1 MQVAAIVMAGVGL
14 IVAVFAAITAWQ
26 AKQIADPERMD
37 RLEALITRQAPSEVL
52 KRLETDLGELSRHA
66 SQLDEYSKQTGE
78 RLDTAVQRVG
88 LSRFNANKEIGG
100 DLSFAWT
107 VLDARN
113 HGVILTAVT
122 DHHGTR
128 VFVRGI
134 VAGEPQ
140 HPLLPNEETSLQQA
154 LNC

>member
-1 MQVAAIVMAGVGL
+1 MVMAAVGL
-14 IVAVFAAITAWQ
+14 VVAVFAAVLAWQ
-26 AKQIADPERMD
+26 TKQVADPERMD
-37 RLEALITRQAPSEVL
+37 RLEALITRQAPTEVL
-52 KRLETDLGELSRHA
+52 KRLENDVGELSRHVK
-66 SQLDEYSKQTGE
+66 QLDEYSHELGK

-88 LSRFNANKEIGG
+88 LSRFNANEQIGG

-134 VAGEPQ
+134 VAGQPQ

-154 LNC
+154 LNS

>member
-1 MQVAAIVMAGVGL
+1 MVMAGVAL
-14 IVAVFAAITAWQ
+14 IAAIFAAVTAWQ
-26 AKQIADPERMD
+26 AKQAADPERMD
-37 RLEALITRQAPSEVL
+37 RLEALITRQAPTEVL
-52 KRLETDLGELSRHA
+52 KRLETDVGELSRHV
-66 SQLDEYSKQTGE
+66 SQLDEYAKEVGT

-88 LSRFNANKEIGG
+88 LSRFNANEQIGG

-154 LNC
+154 LNS